1 MIDTHSHLYL
11 EEFDNDR
18 TEAMQR
24 AVAAGLRHLILP
36 NVDLE
41 TVEPMLQLHRQYPK
55 YTSIAM
61 GLHPTSVG
69 ENFREDLK
77 KTRELLDRYPC
88 VAVGEVGI
96 DLYWDTTYKEQQMEV
111 FDTQLHWAEERRL
124 PVIIHCRE
132 GLPTIA
138 DVFRNYSGSLPACVF
153 HSFGGTNDD
162 VELIRSF
169 GDFYFGI
176 NGVVTFKNS
185 KLSETLPAIG
195 LDRILLETDC
205 PYLTPVPHRGKRNES
220 AYVPYIAQKV
230 ADTLGVSIDEVS
242 ETTDRNAQNLF
253 RITI

>member
-11 EEFDNDR
+11 EEFDYDR

-69 ENFREDLK
+69 ENFREDLE
-77 KTRELLDRYPC
+77 KTRELLDSCPC

-96 DLYWDTTYKEQQMEV
+96 DLYWDTTYKEQQMEA
-111 FDTQLHWAEERRL
+111 FDIQLHWAEERHM

-132 GLPTIA
+132 GLQTIA
-138 DVFRNYSGSLPACVF
+138 DVFRNFSGTLPSCVF

-162 VELIRSF
+162 VELVRSF

-176 NGVVTFKNS
+176 NGVVTFKSS

-220 AYVPYIAQKV
+220 AYVPFIAQKI
-230 ADTLGVSIDEVS
+230 ADSLGIGIDEVS
-242 ETTDRNAQNLF
+242 ATTDRNAQQLF
-253 RITI
+253 NITL

>member
-1 MIDTHSHLYL
+1 M
-11 EEFDNDR
+11 
-18 TEAMQR
+18 
-24 AVAAGLRHLILP
+24 
-36 NVDLE
+36 
-41 TVEPMLQLHRQYPK
+41 
-55 YTSIAM
+55 
-61 GLHPTSVG
+61 
-69 ENFREDLK
+69 
-77 KTRELLDRYPC
+77 
-88 VAVGEVGI
+88 
-96 DLYWDTTYKEQQMEV
+96 
-111 FDTQLHWAEERRL
+111 
-124 PVIIHCRE
+124 
-132 GLPTIA
+132 
-138 DVFRNYSGSLPACVF
+138 FRNYSGSLPACVF

-185 KLSETLPAIG
+185 KLSETLPVIG

>member
-1 MIDTHSHLYL
+1 MIDTHSHIYL
-11 EEFDNDR
+11 PEFDEDR
-18 TEAMQR
+18 DEVVSR
-24 AVAAGLRHLILP
+24 ALAAGISHIVLP
-36 NVDLE
+36 NVDLT
-41 TVEPMLQLHRQYPK
+41 TVEPMYELHDAYPC
-55 YTSIAM
+55 YTSVAM
-61 GLHPTSVG
+61 GLHPTEIGNDYKQALDAIAARIEERPIVAIG
-69 ENFREDLK
+69 EI
-77 KTRELLDRYPC
+77 
-88 VAVGEVGI
+88 GI
-96 DLYWDTTYKEQQMEV
+96 DMYWDTTHREEQMDAFAEQIG
-111 FDTQLHWAEERRL
+111 WALERNL
-124 PVIIHCRE
+124 PIIIHCRN
-132 GLPTIA
+132 GL
-138 DVFRNYSGSLPACVF
+138 DEVLHVFDRFERLPQGVF

-195 LDRILLETDC
+195 LARILLETDC

>member
-41 TVEPMLQLHRQYPK
+41 TVEPMLQLHKQYPK

-69 ENFREDLK
+69 ENFREDLE
-77 KTRELLDRYPC
+77 KTRELLDSCSY

-96 DLYWDTTYKEQQMEV
+96 DLYWDTTYKEQQMEA
-111 FDTQLHWAEERRL
+111 FDIQLHWAEERHL

-138 DVFRNYSGSLPACVF
+138 DVFRNFSGTLPSCVF

-176 NGVVTFKNS
+176 NGVVTFKSS

-220 AYVPYIAQKV
+220 AYVPFIAQKI
-230 ADTLGVSIDEVS
+230 ADSLGIGIDEVS
-242 ETTDRNAQNLF
+242 ATTDRNAQQLF
-253 RITI
+253 NITL

>member
-1 MIDTHSHLYL
+1 M
-11 EEFDNDR
+11 E
-18 TEAMQR
+18 
-24 AVAAGLRHLILP
+24 
-36 NVDLE
+36 
-41 TVEPMLQLHRQYPK
+41 
-55 YTSIAM
+55 
-61 GLHPTSVG
+61 
-69 ENFREDLK
+69 
-77 KTRELLDRYPC
+77 KTRERLDRHTC

-96 DLYWDTTYKEQQMEV
+96 DLYWDTTYKEQQMEA

-132 GLPTIA
+132 GLPTIT

-185 KLSETLPAIG
+185 KLSETLPVIG

>member
-41 TVEPMLQLHRQYPK
+41 TVEPMLQLHKQYPK

-69 ENFREDLK
+69 ENFREDLE
-77 KTRELLDRYPC
+77 KTCELLDSCSC

-96 DLYWDTTYKEQQMEV
+96 DLYWDTTYKEQQMEA
-111 FDTQLHWAEERRL
+111 FDTQLHWAEERHL

-132 GLPTIA
+132 GLQTIA
-138 DVFRNYSGSLPACVF
+138 DVFRNFSGTLPSCVF

-195 LDRILLETDC
+195 LARILLETDC